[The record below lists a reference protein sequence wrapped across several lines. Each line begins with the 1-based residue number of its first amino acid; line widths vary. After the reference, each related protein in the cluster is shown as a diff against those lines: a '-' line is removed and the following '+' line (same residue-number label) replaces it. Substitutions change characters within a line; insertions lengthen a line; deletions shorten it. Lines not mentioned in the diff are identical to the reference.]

1 MIMDQICMP
10 VPKFGVLCN
19 GNFGG
24 AIHDIYSRS
33 SESSLV
39 AIWPCQQSRVMVGDD
54 TTNTPSE
61 VGIEHLRRDCK
72 DVAAVVAAKLGEK
85 AGETYPEAFSAY
97 YSMPTR
103 WRKRIADPVDTRGAL
118 EMAIAV
124 FADSSLDMPAS
135 ASSARDGVTNGLP
148 LCFAATIDVQASDDC
163 LCSKRWER

>member
-85 AGETYPEAFSAY
+85 FSL
-97 YSMPTR
+97 T
-103 WRKRIADPVDTRGAL
+103 
-118 EMAIAV
+118 
-124 FADSSLDMPAS
+124 
-135 ASSARDGVTNGLP
+135 
-148 LCFAATIDVQASDDC
+148 Q
-163 LCSKRWER
+163 SKRLRLLPSRNVFVLFQLTTIFTFGNVARSHIQHVRSAPS